1 MIHTILPSAYL
12 AAWMLVIADNKRLL
26 VLFVLSSV
34 RWLIVAKITYNE
46 HS

>member
-1 MIHTILPSAYL
+1 MIHASLPSAYL
-12 AAWMLVIADNKRLL
+12 AAWMLVIAAKKRIL

-46 HS
+46 QS